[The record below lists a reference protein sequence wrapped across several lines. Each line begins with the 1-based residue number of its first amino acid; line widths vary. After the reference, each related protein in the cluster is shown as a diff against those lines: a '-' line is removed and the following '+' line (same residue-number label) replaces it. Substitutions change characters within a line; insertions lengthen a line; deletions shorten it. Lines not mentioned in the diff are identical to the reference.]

1 MVNNWAMELQQHT
14 IEFEYIQGVKNT
26 LADTMSRLVKIT
38 PDIEKEPEK
47 PDQEFGRFIFEKID
61 PILVETVT
69 LEQDLSNHKNK
80 KKKRKLI
87 L

>member
-1 MVNNWAMELQQHT
+1 
-14 IEFEYIQGVKNT
+14 
-26 LADTMSRLVKIT
+26 MSRLVKIT

-69 LEQDLSNHKNK
+69 LEQDLSKP
-80 KKKRKLI
+80 
-87 L
+87 

>member
-47 PDQEFGRFIFEKID
+47 PEQEFGRFIFEKID
-61 PILVETVT
+61 HILVENSHARARFVKTSKT
-69 LEQDLSNHKNK
+69 RTGQES
-80 KKKRKLI
+80 
-87 L
+87 

>member
-38 PDIEKEPEK
+38 PDIEKRTRK
-47 PDQEFGRFIFEKID
+47 TRSGN
-61 PILVETVT
+61 
-69 LEQDLSNHKNK
+69 LEGSYL
-80 KKKRKLI
+80 RR
-87 L
+87 